1 MSSCFASLFYLALPG
16 SCLARFAHFLAGLC
30 SPSFF
35 CSLLPSLF
43 IPLPCLSQSPTQ
55 SLRKLAPC
63 PPALVVKQIWT
74 ASIGGKL
81 SQILAAA
88 AAAAAAA
95 ALEALE
101 THFETASEEMLW
113 PTEGPV
119 ASTAGRTASPPAA
132 DGDGVQARAWS
143 LLALLESLETLFA
156 ATEAEVARFHFNP
169 EIFPPSRWRA
179 RPHWA
184 HPQSA
189 TSQRLM
195 TSACSRP

>member
-43 IPLPCLSQSPTQ
+43 IPLPCLSQSQTQ

-81 SQILAAA
+81 SQILAATA
-88 AAAAAAA
+88 AAVAAAAAAA

-132 DGDGVQARAWS
+132 DGDGVQARVRGRS
-143 LLALLESLETLFA
+143 S
-156 ATEAEVARFHFNP
+156 H
-169 EIFPPSRWRA
+169 
-179 RPHWA
+179 
-184 HPQSA
+184 
-189 TSQRLM
+189 
-195 TSACSRP
+195 CSRVSRHFSPPPKPKTLASISIPRFSLRVDGAPAPARTGRTLNPQLGRDL